1 MAAAFGDFASLSD
14 AFMAAAL
21 DPSGWDA
28 AMEEAAS
35 ATGSFGAILLPV
47 RGRQTPL
54 VPMTDSMRA
63 VADDF
68 FRQGW
73 PERAEP
79 RSGWSAALMR
89 RGAINNFDY
98 MTLEKMARDPY
109 HQTLIA
115 PHGLRWSAGV
125 RIGDGE
131 DVWALSLHRRA
142 EQDQFSPAEVERM
155 AELSLALA
163 GPAKLAIAIGFA
175 RIDATLSAF
184 ERSHS
189 PVAMIDRGGAVIRL
203 NPCAERLIGPDLQ
216 LVRRRLVSWSCDAT
230 RALDR
235 ALSELL
241 WSRRP
246 DAFQPPAVMPRRSGR
261 PIIAYPSRLSS
272 AVSEAFAFCQGFI
285 VFVDLETRLDLIEAD
300 LRRIFN
306 LTAAE
311 ARLAERLLR
320 EESLKA
326 AAESLRVTTGTA
338 RNQLKSVFQK
348 TSAHRQGQLAV
359 LPARLAASRPV
370 PAPHSPFGS

>member
-1 MAAAFGDFASLSD
+1 MAATFGDFASVTD
-14 AFMAAAL
+14 AFNAAAV
-21 DPSGWDA
+21 DPSAWNA
-28 AMEEAAS
+28 AMEEVAT

-79 RSGWSAALMR
+79 RSTWSAALMR
-89 RGAINNFDY
+89 RRAINNFDY
-98 MTLEKMARDPY
+98 MTLEKMACDPY

-125 RIGDGE
+125 RVGDGE
-131 DVWALSLHRRA
+131 DVWGLSLHRRA
-142 EQDQFSPAEVERM
+142 EQDQFSPAELERM
-155 AELSLALA
+155 AKLSLALA
-163 GPAKLAIAIGFA
+163 GPAKLAIAVGFA
-175 RIDATLSAF
+175 RVDATLCAF
-184 ERSHS
+184 EQSHS
-189 PVAMIDRGGAVIRL
+189 PVAMIDRDGAVIRL
-203 NPCAERLIGPDLQ
+203 NSSAEGLLGSDLR
-216 LVRRRLVSWSCDAT
+216 VVHRRLVSWSCDAT

-241 WSRRP
+241 WRRRSGE
-246 DAFQPPAVMPRRSGR
+246 FQPPVVLPRRGGR

-272 AVSEAFAFCQGFI
+272 VVSEAFTFCQGLI
-285 VFVDLETRLDLIEAD
+285 VFVDLETRLNLVAAD
-300 LRRIFN
+300 LRRVFN

-311 ARLAERLLR
+311 ARLAERLLS

-326 AAESLRVTTGTA
+326 AAESLRVATGTA
-338 RNQLKSVFQK
+338 RNQLKAIYEK
-348 TSAHRQGQLAV
+348 TDTHSQAQLIA
-359 LPARLAASRPV
+359 LIARLATSCRA
-370 PAPHSPFGS
+370 ATA

>member
-1 MAAAFGDFASLSD
+1 MAAAFADFASLTD
-14 AFMAAAL
+14 AFMAAAV

-28 AMEEAAS
+28 AMEEAAR

-47 RGRQTPL
+47 RGRQTPF

-89 RGAINNFDY
+89 RGTINNFDY
-98 MTLEKMARDPY
+98 TTLEKMAHDPY

-125 RIGDGE
+125 RVGDGK
-131 DVWALSLHRRA
+131 DIWGLSLHRRA
-142 EQDQFSPAEVERM
+142 EQDQFSPAELERM
-155 AELSLALA
+155 GKLSLALA

-189 PVAMIDRGGAVIRL
+189 PVAMIDRDGAVIRL
-203 NPCAERLIGPDLQ
+203 NPSAEHLLGPDLQ
-216 LVRRRLVSWSCDAT
+216 VVRRRLVSWSCDAT

-241 WSRRP
+241 WSRRL
-246 DAFQPPAVMPRRSGR
+246 DAFQTPVVLPRRSGR

-272 AVSEAFAFCQGFI
+272 VVSEAFAFCQGFI
-285 VFVDLETRLDLIEAD
+285 VFVDLETRLKLIAAD
-300 LRRIFN
+300 LRRVFN

-311 ARLAERLLR
+311 ARLAERLFR

-326 AAESLRVTTGTA
+326 AAESLRVATGTA
-338 RNQLKSVFQK
+338 RNQLKAIYQK
-348 TSAHRQGQLAV
+348 TGTHGQGQLIA
-359 LPARLAASRPV
+359 LIARLAAP
-370 PAPHSPFGS
+370 P